1 MGLRD
6 RRGTFYIVL
15 LAGLLLAALLMAGF
29 AEIHEDLSQPHNM
42 AIDEAIL
49 QGIHAHDSPALTA
62 LAKTLSFIGS
72 PMTLI
77 PVILIASSLL
87 WLRRYRRDSVL
98 VLLSMGGAG
107 GLDTAMKLH
116 YRRIRPDLPWAFVH
130 EHSFSFPSGHS
141 VMAVVLYGMLT
152 YLLLQYECKAWER
165 TVLVLG
171 SVVLIVGIG
180 LSRIYLGVH
189 YPSDVLAGYIV
200 GMVWLIAVMAADW
213 SVRREMRPTRAAVT
227 APAAEPS

>member
-6 RRGTFYIVL
+6 RRRTFYLVL
-15 LAGLLLAALLMAGF
+15 LGGLCLAALLMAGF

-42 AIDEAIL
+42 AVDEAIL
-49 QGIHAHDSPALTA
+49 AGIHAHDRPALTV

-77 PVILIASSLL
+77 PLVLIAAAVL
-87 WLRRYRRDSVL
+87 WLRRFKRDAL
-98 VLLSMGGAG
+98 LILLSMGGG
-107 GLDTAMKLH
+107 GALDTAMKLH

-130 EHSFSFPSGHS
+130 ETSFSFPSGHS
-141 VMAVVLYGMLT
+141 VMAVVLYGVLT
-152 YLLLQYECKAWER
+152 YLLMQYERKAWER
-165 TVLVLG
+165 TTLVLG
-171 SVVLIVGIG
+171 SMVLIVGIG

-200 GMVWLIAVMAADW
+200 GTVWLLAVMAADW
-213 SVRREMRPTRAAVT
+213 SIRRKE
-227 APAAEPS
+227 PAKAEPS